1 MAFGSVVV
9 LLGLA
14 LLLPVPYIKM
24 SPGPTFNTIGEIDGE
39 QFLQIS
45 GTQTYPVDGHLD
57 MTTVLETGGPRGGMT
72 LFEAL
77 GGWFNGSNAV
87 LPRELLYPDDIEGE
101 QVDRQQAALMSTS
114 KSDAIG
120 AALTYLD
127 RPVDR
132 EVVITLVY
140 LNSPADGKLQPSD
153 RVLTVNGQSIT
164 EPSQVA
170 ELVQAQPAGSEFV
183 FEVERMTTPDDTATE
198 GDTAGDG
205 DTATEAVMTD
215 VTETVTSA
223 VNPENGSTPYLGVVV
238 SNFYT
243 APFDVDFTLEDVGGP
258 SAGLMFTLALID
270 KLTPENLADGE
281 FIAGTGTISPDG
293 QVGPI
298 GGIRQKLVGAR
309 DAGATLFLM
318 PTTHCEE
325 AQGHIPEG
333 LAVSPVDTL
342 TDALDAIET
351 YTAGGSVPSCPSA
364 A

>member
-1 MAFGSVVV
+1 MALGSVVV

-24 SPGPTFNTIGEIDGE
+24 SPGPTFNTIGEVDGE
-39 QFLQIS
+39 EFLQIS

-72 LFEAL
+72 LFDAL

-87 LPRELLYPDDIEGE
+87 LPRELLYPDDVEGE
-101 QVDRQQAALMSTS
+101 QVERQQAALMSTS

-140 LNSPADGKLQPSD
+140 LNSPADGKLQPGD
-153 RVLTVNGQSIT
+153 RVLSVNGQSVT
-164 EPSQVA
+164 EPNQVA

-183 FEVERMTTPDDTATE
+183 FEIERMTTPDEGTGEPDTT
-198 GDTAGDG
+198 TKP
-205 DTATEAVMTD
+205 VMTD

-223 VNPENGSTPYLGVVV
+223 VNPENGTTPYLGVVV

-270 KLTPENLADGE
+270 KLTPDNLADGE

-318 PTTHCEE
+318 PATHCEE
-325 AQGHIPEG
+325 AQGHIPDG
-333 LAVSPVDTL
+333 LSVAPVDTL
-342 TDALDAIET
+342 TDAIDTIEA
-351 YTAGGSVPSCPSA
+351 YTAGGAVPSCPSA